1 MNNARTIHYGKMRY
15 SQLNI
20 DRERSER
27 LVRNNLPKWKLT
39 KKFDW
44 YNIRCNYR
52 MKNTKQSRKFNHTN
66 TTRKHRIKPNE
77 KIKFITDRRNTSFKV
92 TNTWE
97 RIN

>member
-39 KKFDW
+39 EKYDW
-44 YNIRCNYR
+44 YNIWCNYR
-52 MKNTKQSRKFNHTN
+52 MKKQNQVENSTIQILQESIELNQMK
-66 TTRKHRIKPNE
+66 

-92 TNTWE
+92 TNTRD